1 MIIYS
6 AAKIVLV
13 TWLCLMWHLFELL
26 STFPAALIYFDI
38 KTLDNSNDNHWIIF
52 PSHCEES
59 NRPSTLN

>member
-1 MIIYS
+1 MIIYG

-13 TWLCLMWHLFELL
+13 TLFDLL

-59 NRPSTLN
+59 NRPLTLN